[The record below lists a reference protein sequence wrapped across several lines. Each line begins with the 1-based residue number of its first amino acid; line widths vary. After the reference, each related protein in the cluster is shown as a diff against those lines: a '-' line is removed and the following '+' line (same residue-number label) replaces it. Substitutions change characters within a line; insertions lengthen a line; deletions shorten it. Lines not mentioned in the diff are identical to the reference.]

1 LPERDGIYIGL
12 LLTEM
17 LVKGGVPLSE
27 RVNALYEEFGMHVCY
42 RDDMHTEE
50 WRKQAMMAR
59 CRAGEIEAVCGVAV
73 ADRDMRDGV
82 KHLLED
88 GSWVMVRPSGTEPVL
103 RIYSE
108 AADGERAQAL
118 VEELVAMVHSL
129 EKG

>member
-1 LPERDGIYIGL
+1 
-12 LLTEM
+12 
-17 LVKGGVPLSE
+17 
-27 RVNALYEEFGMHVCY
+27 
-42 RDDMHTEE
+42 
-50 WRKQAMMAR
+50 
-59 CRAGEIEAVCGVAV
+59 VAV

-108 AADGERAQAL
+108 AADAGRAQAL